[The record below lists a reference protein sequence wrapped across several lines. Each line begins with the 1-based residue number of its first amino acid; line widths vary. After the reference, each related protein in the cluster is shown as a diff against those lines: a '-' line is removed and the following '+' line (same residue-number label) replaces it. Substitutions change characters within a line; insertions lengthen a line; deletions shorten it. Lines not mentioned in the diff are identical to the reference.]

1 MFIVGASTRVRVPLR
16 GAQGG
21 RRHPRLRRAGAGTCP
36 RACERQTGAGITSRD
51 SYSNSRKHIYPPK
64 VINRP
69 GSYIVCKNTCNGL
82 IFEGFGKAELMHDFS
97 PVADVSGPV
106 SRLRWGV
113 IFIS

>member
-1 MFIVGASTRVRVPLR
+1 MLVPAHGHVR
-16 GAQGG
+16 G
-21 RRHPRLRRAGAGTCP
+21 RQEQVLLHVIATPTAENTFS
-36 RACERQTGAGITSRD
+36 Q
-51 SYSNSRKHIYPPK
+51 PK

-69 GSYIVCKNTCNGL
+69 GLYIVCKNTCNRL

-113 IFIS
+113 ISIS